1 MVVAAGTTDRHPE
14 ESLARGTQDVIE
26 ILVPGE
32 FAVGR
37 FIIPDAE
44 AIKAGGGDALPIAI
58 RQQIPGQLLLDEPV
72 VRLVPVKG
80 ADDIVAI
87 FPD

>member
-1 MVVAAGTTDRHPE
+1 MVMAAGTTDRHPE
-14 ESLARGTQDVIE
+14 ESLAGGTQDVVE
-26 ILVPGE
+26 ILVPGQ

-37 FIIPDAE
+37 LIIPDAE

-58 RQQIPGQLLLDEPV
+58 RQQVSGQLLFNEPV
-72 VRLVPVKG
+72 VRLVRVEG